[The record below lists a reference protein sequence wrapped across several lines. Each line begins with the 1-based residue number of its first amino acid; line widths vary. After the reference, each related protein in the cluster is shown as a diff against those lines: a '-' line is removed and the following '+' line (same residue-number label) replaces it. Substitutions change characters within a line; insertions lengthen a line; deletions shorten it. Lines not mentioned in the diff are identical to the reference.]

1 MRPIL
6 FSVRVG
12 GVVMPF
18 PSYGALVALGFVLGI
33 GLLLRSGRRQ
43 GFDPGRLQDLA
54 FSSVVLGLVG
64 ARVAFVLLNFR
75 AFFEACWPSAAGPVG
90 AGAGDRWVQGGCF
103 GPLRFWDGGLV
114 FYGGAAAVG
123 GVVWL
128 TCRREGWAF
137 LRFGDLAA
145 PSVALGHAVGRI
157 GCLMAGCC
165 YGKPCAAPW
174 AVRFGPGSVAFDEG
188 LAAGRFP
195 PASMS
200 TWTAPLHPTQLY
212 EAIGELAIFVGL
224 VLVERRRAGRV
235 KRDLGRPDGPASSRP
250 TAGEPSS
257 PGPAAPASGYL
268 LGGYVL
274 AHAALRFGVEI
285 FRGDVSR
292 GYLFRWTTPGLA
304 GAVGLGPNEPLFLS
318 TSQAVSLLLIFAA
331 LAALAA
337 VGSGRSQ
344 LRRRASRKMRR

>member
-12 GVVMPF
+12 GTVVPF

-33 GLLLRSGRRQ
+33 GLFVRSGRRQ

-64 ARVAFVLLNFR
+64 ARIAFVLLNVR
-75 AFFEACWPSAAGPVG
+75 AFLDACWPGAARAVG

-114 FYGGAAAVG
+114 FYGGAVAVG

-137 LRFGDLAA
+137 LRLGDLAA

-188 LAAGRFP
+188 LSPGRFP
-195 PASMS
+195 PTSASA
-200 TWTAPLHPTQLY
+200 WTAPLHPTQLY
-212 EAIGELAIFVGL
+212 EAIGELAIFVSL
-224 VLVERRRAGRV
+224 VLIERRRAGA
-235 KRDLGRPDGPASSRP
+235 DGRAADRPGGPASARP
-250 TAGEPSS
+250 TTADPSS
-257 PGPAAPASGYL
+257 PGPAASAPGSL

-274 AHAALRFGVEI
+274 AYAALRFGVEI
-285 FRGDVSR
+285 FRGDVGR
-292 GYLFRWTTPGLA
+292 GYLFRCPTPRLAAALGLGLA
-304 GAVGLGPNEPLFLS
+304 EPLFLS
-318 TSQAVSLLLIFAA
+318 TSQAVSLLLG
-331 LAALAA
+331 AA
-337 VGSGRSQ
+337 VALGFWRSR
-344 LRRRASRKMRR
+344 LRRRASHKIRR